1 MLKGKF
7 QLEVGMA
14 FFEYPPWWSR
24 CLVFFNVKKMGT
36 KALRL
41 QNLLLVQTYS
51 DISTL
56 TRCQSILNVAKSF
69 QDQFQPKV
77 TSRSQF
83 EITSGRPGA
92 EWVVEQN
99 GTSHLCISLKFNV
112 DSIWKIFYTKFD
124 KSYKGDKSYAVA
136 HIGLPVSAIF
146 PCSFVTMIWH
156 NIDSDGVIKDNQ

>member
-1 MLKGKF
+1 MKLFNIITAVDNKNGIGKNNSIPWHKKDTMLSHIDL
-7 QLEVGMA
+7 Q
-14 FFEYPPWWSR
+14 FFKNKTSGHT
-24 CLVFFNVKKMGT
+24 VIMGRKT
-36 KALRL
+36 YESMNKRL
-41 QNLLLVQTYS
+41 LPNRINII
-51 DISTL
+51 ISTTL
-56 TRCQSILNVAKSF
+56 QDPQLNIAKSF
-69 QDQFQPKV
+69 QNQFQSKV

-136 HIGLPVSAIF
+136 QIGLPVSAIF
-146 PCSFVTMIWH
+146 PFRL
-156 NIDSDGVIKDNQ
+156 